1 MNEIKFRLWD
11 GIKFIYQDDIYWI
24 DFKNNIASV
33 FDQYD
38 YSKEININKR
48 LSQYIGIDTVGGKNI
63 YNGDIILSKD
73 ILWLVEPINSFS
85 ENEGYYVQMVSCLKN
100 GELYPIDKSILKGKI
115 VGNIYETPELFKI
128 KYEV

>member
-1 MNEIKFRLWD
+1 MEEIKFRIWD
-11 GIKFIYQDDIYWI
+11 GVKFIYQDNIYWI
-24 DFKNNIASV
+24 DFKNNRASV
-33 FDQYD
+33 FDKYN
-38 YSKEININKR
+38 YSKEININKN
-48 LSQYIGIDTVGGKNI
+48 LSQYIGIDTVEGENI

-85 ENEGYYVQMVSCLKN
+85 EKEDYYTQMVSCLKN

-115 VGNIYETPELFKI
+115 VGSIYDTPELLKI